1 MEDGLIQYI
10 PTIHT
15 ITLHVYIIVNS
26 HCSSS
31 VDINT
36 QELYSPEI
44 HKQSNNY
51 SLKSKQRLD

>member
-44 HKQSNNY
+44 HKQSNNIIIA
-51 SLKSKQRLD
+51 